1 MKHVLSEGPKV
12 DFLNKRQLIYVDL
25 EALTRLFHLNEALI
39 HTEGE
44 QVKVLR
50 DHDVCLA
57 CPSHV
62 S

>member
-1 MKHVLSEGPKV
+1 MEYILSEGSKV

-25 EALTRLFHLNEALI
+25 EALTRLVHLNEALL

-50 DHDVCLA
+50 NHDVCLA
-57 CPSHV
+57 CPPHV